1 MQPRYPVK
9 GSLQVGPVKIEF
21 DQSAVVRQLSE
32 LTIEQLERQ
41 AVELHEM
48 LEQVEREIQERR
60 GH

>member
-1 MQPRYPVK
+1 
-9 GSLQVGPVKIEF
+9 VKIEF